1 MTPTLSRDE
10 IVSLTGG
17 YRKPAKQLAELHRQ
31 GFHRARR
38 SMLTG
43 QVVLERAHYE
53 AVCRGSDAQS
63 DAWQPKLRP
72 A

>member
-1 MTPTLSRDE
+1 MTPTLSADE
-10 IVSLTGG
+10 IISLTGG
-17 YRKPAKQLAELHRQ
+17 YKLPSKQLAELHRQ

-43 QVVLERAHYE
+43 EVILERPHYE

-63 DAWQPKLRP
+63 TAWQPRLRP